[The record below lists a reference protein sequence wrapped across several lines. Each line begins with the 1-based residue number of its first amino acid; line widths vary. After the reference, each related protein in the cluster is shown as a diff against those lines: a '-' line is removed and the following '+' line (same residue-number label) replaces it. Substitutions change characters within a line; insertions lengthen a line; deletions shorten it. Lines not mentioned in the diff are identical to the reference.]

1 MTPDDIRTLIDY
13 NYWARDRVLA
23 SVAQLPAEQLTRAMG
38 SSFSSVLDTLTHIYM
53 AEWIWYR
60 RWLGQPPVRPDLS
73 GLVDVEHVRAA
84 WVPLEQDI
92 RAFVNGLGAEGLQ
105 RSLEYRSLAGQ
116 PATSQFWEMI
126 LHVVNHG
133 TYHRGQI
140 ATFLRQLGSAPA
152 QSTDMIVFFRE
163 RAAAVR

>member
-13 NYWARDRVLA
+13 NYWARNRMLA
-23 SVAQLPAEQLTRAMG
+23 SVAQLPAEQLTRPMG
-38 SSFSSVLDTLTHIYM
+38 SSFASVLDTVTHIYM

-60 RWLGQPPVRPDLS
+60 RWKSEPPARPDLS
-73 GLVDVEHVRAA
+73 GLSDVERIRAA
-84 WVPLEQDI
+84 WAPLEHDI
-92 RAFVNGLGAEGLQ
+92 RTFVDALGPEGLM

-116 PATSQFWEMI
+116 PATSLFWEMI
-126 LHVVNHG
+126 VHVVNHG

-140 ATFLRQLGSAPA
+140 ATFLRQLGAAPA

-163 RAAAVR
+163 RAAATR

>member
-73 GLVDVEHVRAA
+73 GLVDVEQVRAA

-92 RAFVNGLGAEGLQ
+92 RAKA
-105 RSLEYRSLAGQ
+105 RSYSGGVVCRRDTRSERLSDAYRKR
-116 PATSQFWEMI
+116 
-126 LHVVNHG
+126 
-133 TYHRGQI
+133 HR
-140 ATFLRQLGSAPA
+140 
-152 QSTDMIVFFRE
+152 V
-163 RAAAVR
+163 

>member
-1 MTPDDIRTLIDY
+1 MDI
-13 NYWARDRVLA
+13 
-23 SVAQLPAEQLTRAMG
+23 EQ
-38 SSFSSVLDTLTHIYM
+38 
-53 AEWIWYR
+53 
-60 RWLGQPPVRPDLS
+60 
-73 GLVDVEHVRAA
+73 VRAA
-84 WVPLEQDI
+84 WGPLEQDI
-92 RAFVNGLGAEGLQ
+92 RAFVNGLGADGLV

-140 ATFLRQLGSAPA
+140 ATFLRQIGSTPA